1 MLLFLIAAAFG
12 AEGPLDPAAEFF
24 KPKGTIP
31 TFQITV
37 DPENLALLA
46 KEPRKAVKCTIK
58 VNGRTYTQ
66 VGIHLKGQAG
76 SYRDWNDKPALT
88 LNMDKFKKKQLFEG
102 MDKFHLN
109 NSVQDNSF
117 MNEIIT
123 AEMCRAV
130 GVPAAPGNHATVELN
145 GRKVGMY
152 LLKEGYDR
160 EFLKLYFKDTSG
172 NLYDGGFLTD
182 VDQEL
187 ELKQGKDVQ
196 RKDLA
201 ALAAAARTENNQ
213 ERLALL
219 DKKVD
224 LDRLYSLWA
233 VEVLCGDWDGYSRN
247 RNNYKVYFDPLSKK
261 AVFFAHGKDQ
271 MFQNPEDGLIH
282 EWGGLICRR
291 LFQTDEGKKR
301 YISTLKTIF
310 EKQFNLAE
318 INKRVDAH
326 AVRIKDAV
334 NAIAPGQGD
343 EWLKGIEGYKQTL
356 KTRHD
361 YIKAALKNVN

>member
-12 AEGPLDPAAEFF
+12 AEGPMDPAAQFF
-24 KPKGTIP
+24 KPKGPIP

-37 DPENLALLA
+37 NQENLAALV
-46 KEPRKAVKCTIK
+46 KEPRKAVKCTLK
-58 VNGRTYTQ
+58 VGDRTYTQ

-76 SYRDWNDKPALT
+76 SYRDWTDKPALT
-88 LNMDKFKKKQLFEG
+88 INMDKFKKKQLFEG

-130 GVPAAPGNHATVELN
+130 GVPAARGNHAMVELN

-182 VDQEL
+182 IDQEL
-187 ELKQGKDVQ
+187 ELKEGKDIK

-201 ALAAAARTENNQ
+201 ELAAAARTENNQ

-219 DKKVD
+219 EKKVD
-224 LDRLYSLWA
+224 LDKLYGLWA
-233 VEVLCGDWDGYSRN
+233 VEVLCVDWDGYSRN
-247 RNNYKVYFDPLSKK
+247 RNNYKVYFDPISKK
-261 AVFFAHGKDQ
+261 AVFFGHGKDQ
-271 MFQNPEDGLIH
+271 MFQNAGDGLLH
-282 EWGGLICRR
+282 EWGGLVCRR
-291 LFQTDEGKKR
+291 LFQTEEGRKR
-301 YISTLKTIF
+301 YIATLKKVF
-310 EKQFNLAE
+310 ETQFDLAK
-318 INKRVDAH
+318 INKRVDDH
-326 AVRIKDAV
+326 AVRIRDKF
-334 NAIAPGQGD
+334 NAEAPRQGD
-343 EWLKGIEGYKQTL
+343 EWFKAMEGYKQNL
-356 KTRHD
+356 KARHE
-361 YIKAALKNVN
+361 YVKAALKDLK